1 MTDKDGTDIGLY
13 GLAVMGQNFALN
25 IASKGFTISVCNRS
39 ESKVD
44 DCMEQAKKQNV
55 EGVSPYKNMGDF
67 VASIK
72 KPRNII
78 ILVKAGKP
86 VEAVIGGLLEHLE
99 PGDQI
104 IDGGNEWYENTVR
117 RIEMCKGK
125 DILYMGMGISGGEE
139 GARFGPSLMP
149 GGSKEGYD
157 RVSHILR
164 KAACTT
170 DDGTICCEFVG
181 EGGAGNY
188 VKMVHNGIEYG
199 DMQLISEAYDIMK
212 RGLGMSCKEI
222 GDVFAQWN
230 KGVLD
235 SFLIEITRDIMYYN
249 DE

>member
-55 EGVSPYKNMGDF
+55 EGVKPYKNMGDF

-86 VEAVIGGLLEHLE
+86 VEAVIAGLLEHLE

-149 GGSKEGYD
+149 GGSREGYD

-170 DDGTICCEFVG
+170 DDVG
-181 EGGAGNY
+181 HAVVALFGAAGHQGG
-188 VKMVHNGIEYG
+188 
-199 DMQLISEAYDIMK
+199 SEPRPLLPA
-212 RGLGMSCKEI
+212 
-222 GDVFAQWN
+222 
-230 KGVLD
+230 
-235 SFLIEITRDIMYYN
+235 
-249 DE
+249 